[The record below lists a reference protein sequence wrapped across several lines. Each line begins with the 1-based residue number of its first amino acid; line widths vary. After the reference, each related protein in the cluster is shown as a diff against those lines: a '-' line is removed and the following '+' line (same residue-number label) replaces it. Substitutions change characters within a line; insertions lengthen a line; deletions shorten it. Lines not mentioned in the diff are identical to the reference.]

1 MKNKFKFDLKTP
13 TTASIFQ
20 NFPQQPWCSWYKT
33 LSITLKNLNNEVPHL
48 GGLFC
53 LDSHPRSIG
62 EILTSVLPGT
72 SSVMSHHGGVL
83 EEQLYSIFMPL
94 LQGGFLA
101 NMVEFNIVAIYP
113 FSQAE
118 NELKPMVAFLQKMI
132 SLHGWVPGFL
142 TSNALHCWCK
152 RIRFKKVKNFASSYE
167 MFLHPA
173 PRCFCIRDGARM
185 ESHLWHI
192 FKLPFPTSETI

>member
-13 TTASIFQ
+13 TTDSIFQ

-33 LSITLKNLNNEVPHL
+33 LSITLKNLNNFLSGFPPTINW
-48 GGLFC
+48 GDFG
-53 LDSHPRSIG
+53 
-62 EILTSVLPGT
+62 ILTSVLPGT

-132 SLHGWVPGFL
+132 SLHGWVPGIL

-152 RIRFKKVKNFASSYE
+152 RIRFKKVKNFASSSE

-185 ESHLWHI
+185 ESHLWRI